1 MSIFKDQANFMAAA
15 GQNVTGG
22 AEDQAVMYATLVE
35 EEFYEFVDTGAN
47 AGVVVGKFASEYTED
62 VKEAVDVIVVAA
74 GYLISRL
81 GADRAQAAWDLVH
94 AANKAKVVGGVEK
107 RADGKVLQN
116 SHYKAQIKA
125 KLNEDLLALVSGQ

>member
-1 MSIFKDQANFMAAA
+1 MSIFKDQADFMAAA

-22 AEDQAVMYATLVE
+22 AEDQAALYSVLIE
-35 EEFYEFVDTGAN
+35 EEFAEFLDTEN
-47 AGVVVGKFASEYTED
+47 PRGKFASEYTED
-62 VKEAVDVIVVAA
+62 VKEAVDVIVVAT

-107 RADGKVLQN
+107 RADGKVMQN

-125 KLNEDLLALVSGQ
+125 KLNEDLLALVSGRKE